1 MGTRL
6 IIVTKMFRI
15 AKNLVKTLEQSVQDT
30 FSLSLSN
37 DSNYQLDAFFQSIP
51 PQLLYPQ
58 IMYTGVDTVND
69 GDDDG
74 TGGYYS
80 GMTPQSQDQTAFSS
94 PTSQRYQYRIQ
105 PNMVNDY
112 IAGLRVVWVDESK
125 ITHSQDRLHSYFDYI
140 VGIND
145 MPLPFLEDSLRAG
158 GPVYPDYNRII
169 TLFNAFCGSSV
180 KLNVWS
186 AKGGSYRNVHLF
198 IVPKDESHLD
208 DISLNTN
215 GGGNATTIGDNYSV
229 GGETSVVPSFQKLG
243 FKVQWTPLVAST
255 FTYHILQL
263 NIEDGPAQLAGL
275 IPDEDYIIGCQDGL
289 LATGGETLLQDIVR
303 SRANHELVLY
313 VYNKIS
319 DSVRPVTVSIG
330 GNGRLGCSVG
340 YGFLHRIPTVR
351 GVTTGLEMGTTITT
365 DNNDTTAQETKSDHY
380 SGQTFVPSEVK
391 SFAPQPQ
398 KRKKKQHHT
407 ATNATGASSL
417 MAEYFE
423 EGKDPHPAP
432 KSRSKDAVLPPPH
445 SAQTTTT
452 TQPAPVVA
460 ESNTETQTSSD

>member
-1 MGTRL
+1 
-6 IIVTKMFRI
+6 MFRI

-58 IMYTGVDTVND
+58 IMYTGSSG
-69 GDDDG
+69 GDDE
-74 TGGYYS
+74 YYS
-80 GMTPQSQDQTAFSS
+80 GMTSQGQGPGQAGLSS
-94 PTSQRYQYRIQ
+94 PSSHQYQYQYRIQ

-125 ITHSQDRLHSYFDYI
+125 VAHSEDRLHSYFDYI

-145 MPLPFLEDSLRAG
+145 MPLPFLEDSLRTG

-169 TLFNAFCGSSV
+169 DVFNSFCGSTV

-186 AKGGSYRNVHLF
+186 AKGGAYRNVHLS

-215 GGGNATTIGDNYSV
+215 GNAKGYNDYDVN
-229 GGETSVVPSFQKLG
+229 GRTSVVPSFQKLG

-351 GVTTGLEMGTTITT
+351 PVSDAEMRTTTPMMGVTS
-365 DNNDTTAQETKSDHY
+365 QENKDDDY
-380 SGQTFVPSEVK
+380 SSQTFVPSQVK
-391 SFAPQPQ
+391 SFTPQLQ
-398 KRKKKQHHT
+398 MKKKKKQQHHT
-407 ATNATGASSL
+407 DPNATGASSL

-432 KSRSKDAVLPPPH
+432 KSRSKDAVSPPPQ
-445 SAQTTTT
+445 SAQ
-452 TQPAPVVA
+452 PAQSA
-460 ESNTETQTSSD
+460 Q